1 MQLYLSLIPAG
12 LLPKDAFTV
21 DPRTGVTVLQKPTFQ
36 TLLFLRKLEA
46 LWQAANFAED
56 IALYYMESAVSAR
69 SKRRSADAGALEL
82 TTEDLERAI
91 AKMQSEAF
99 DRYVCSASSSWEKLI
114 RASL

>member
-21 DPRTGVTVLQKPTFQ
+21 DPRTGVTVLQKPTIQ
-36 TLLFLRKLEA
+36 TLLFLKKLEA

-69 SKRRSADAGALEL
+69 GRSRSAGAGPMEL
-82 TTEDLERAI
+82 TTEDLEEAI
-91 AKMQSEAF
+91 VRLQSEVF
-99 DRYVCSASSSWEKLI
+99 CR
-114 RASL
+114 